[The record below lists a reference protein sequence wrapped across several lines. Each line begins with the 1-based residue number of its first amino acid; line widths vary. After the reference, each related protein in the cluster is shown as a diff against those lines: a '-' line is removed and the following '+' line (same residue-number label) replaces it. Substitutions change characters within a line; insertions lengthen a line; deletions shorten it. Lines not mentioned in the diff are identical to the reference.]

1 MLKVKIGAVVLG
13 LSCLAGCQSTETM
26 IKETL
31 VVITGESDTNVNEA
45 NLAERFTISPGL
57 AVADPL
63 LGAYVTSLMSIMTA
77 QEIWLRAVGK
87 AELAAEMEEKRT
99 ALENGDTLDSDVLDS
114 INALS
119 QEAKD
124 VLAAEKAEEDKLSRE
139 NRILFATGFV
149 PYYIG
154 VKQAKDVTEVAPA
167 YSKSLAN
174 NAMNVKMMDRNM
186 MQLNAVTEI
195 IRTSPDY
202 LNTLYETT
210 SLVYEYSQDQGIDV
224 PSEME
229 ALNDAAEMSL

>member
-1 MLKVKIGAVVLG
+1 MWKVKIVAIAMGA
-13 LSCLAGCQSTETM
+13 SCLLGCQSTETM

-31 VVITGESDTNVNEA
+31 EVITGENDTRVDEA
-45 NLAERFTISPGL
+45 SLQERFTISPGL
-57 AVADPL
+57 AVSDPL

-77 QEIWLRAVGK
+77 QEIWLRAIGK
-87 AELAAEMEEKRT
+87 AELAAQMEEKRT
-99 ALENGDTLDSDVLDS
+99 SLENGDTLDSDVLDS

-124 VLAAEKAEEDKLSRE
+124 VLADEKAEEDKLSRE

-149 PYYIG
+149 PYYVG
-154 VKQAKDVTEVAPA
+154 VKQAKDVSEVAPA
-167 YSKSLAN
+167 YSKTLAN
-174 NAMNVKMMDRNM
+174 NATNVRLMERNIV
-186 MQLNAVTEI
+186 QFNAVKEI

-202 LNTLYETT
+202 INTLYETT
-210 SLVYEYSQDQGIDV
+210 SLVFEYSQDQGIKV